1 MVIKDA
7 SGTLAFHVAATLD
20 ALPQDAKD
28 EKDAALRAMARK
40 YADVIDNSSGHC
52 RECTNPECRKPATNA
67 WTMRWIAP
75 LLQQCLEA
83 LGATPV
89 SRAAL
94 NKNKPA
100 PKGQSKLQAMRDARG
115 A

>member
-1 MVIKDA
+1 
-7 SGTLAFHVAATLD
+7 
-20 ALPQDAKD
+20 
-28 EKDAALRAMARK
+28 
-40 YADVIDNSSGHC
+40 
-52 RECTNPECRKPATNA
+52 
-67 WTMRWIAP
+67 MRWIAP

-94 NKNKPA
+94 NKGKPA
-100 PKGQSKLQAMRDARG
+100 AKGQSKLQAMRDARG